1 MPDSPNFRLALAQ
14 IDPTV
19 GDVEG
24 NVRLISESIE
34 RARDAGAQL
43 VVLPELCVSGYPPED
58 LLLRRD
64 FLAAVREGLDA
75 VAADVQGI
83 VALVG
88 FPERVERSPQEL
100 EGFDPLID
108 PPFPPAYNS
117 LAVLA
122 DGEVQGLYRKFD
134 LPNYG
139 VFDERR
145 YFEPVRDA
153 SLIEVDGTNLGLT
166 ICEDIWH
173 SGYPETDEVAA
184 GARLVLNA
192 SASPYHRGKGR
203 ARENLVVDRAL
214 ANGVPFALCNT
225 VGGQD
230 ELVFDG
236 GSVVVAADGEVL
248 ARAAQFQPELLVCD
262 VALPPA
268 AATDGA
274 GAARAVGTL
283 AELTTGA
290 NTSRQLEPQIAEPLE
305 SEEAEVYAALVLGL
319 RDYVEKNAF
328 QHVVVALSGGI
339 DSALVALIA
348 ADALGPDRVTVV
360 VMPSPNS
367 SEETQ
372 ADARRIAA
380 NLGVELIEISIQ
392 EAMEAYGDALAPAFE
407 GAEPGLAEENI
418 QARIRGNLIMALSNK
433 FGWLVLT
440 TGNKSELSVGYA
452 TLYGDMAGGFA
463 AIKDV
468 FKLLVYRLVR
478 WRNQQEKRELIPD
491 SVLERP
497 PSAELRP
504 DQLDEDSLPPYEV
517 LDRILEAYVE
527 RDEGI
532 DALVAEGLPEETVME
547 VVRLVD
553 RAEYKRRQAPP
564 GIRVSTKA
572 FGRDRR
578 LPITNRFGSMRPLPR

>member
-1 MPDSPNFRLALAQ
+1 MAEATHLRLALAQ

-24 NVRLISESIE
+24 NVRLIGSSIE
-34 RARDAGAQL
+34 AARDAGAQ
-43 VVLPELCVSGYPPED
+43 VVLLPELCLSGYPPED
-58 LLLRRD
+58 LVLRRD
-64 FLAAVREGLDA
+64 FLDAVREGLDE
-75 VAADVQGI
+75 VASSVDGI

-88 FPERVERSPQEL
+88 FPERVERPGGEL
-100 EGFDPLID
+100 EHLDPLID
-108 PPFPPAYNS
+108 PPPPPAYNS

-122 DGEVQGLYRKFD
+122 GGELRAVYRKCD

-145 YFEPVRDA
+145 YFEPGTEPA
-153 SLIEVDGTNLGLT
+153 LIEVDGVPIGLT
-166 ICEDIWH
+166 VCEDIWH
-173 SGYPETDEVAA
+173 PGFPEGDEVAA
-184 GARLVLNA
+184 GARLVVNS
-192 SASPYHRGKGR
+192 SASPYHRGKGHAREAMIADR
-203 ARENLVVDRAL
+203 ARS
-214 ANGVPFALCNT
+214 NGAAFALCNT

-236 GSVVVAADGEVL
+236 ASVVIGPGGETL
-248 ARAAQFQPELLVCD
+248 ARAAQFEPELLVCD
-262 VALPPA
+262 LMLP
-268 AATDGA
+268 
-274 GAARAVGTL
+274 AARADGDPAARRVPVL
-283 AELTTGA
+283 AELDSGA
-290 NTSRQLEPQIAEPLE
+290 QPDGRVEPRLADPLAG
-305 SEEAEVYAALVLGL
+305 EEAEVYSALTLGL
-319 RDYVEKNAF
+319 GDYVEKNGFEHA
-328 QHVVVALSGGI
+328 VIALSGGI

-348 ADALGPDRVTVV
+348 VDALGADRVTVV
-360 VMPSPNS
+360 VMPSPHSS
-367 SEETQ
+367 SETQ
-372 ADARRIAA
+372 SDARAIAD
-380 NLGVELIEISIQ
+380 NLGVELVEISIA
-392 EAMEAYGDALAPAFE
+392 EPMAAYEQSLEPSFA
-407 GAEPGLAEENI
+407 GAEPGLAEENL
-418 QARIRGNLIMALSNK
+418 QARIRGNLVMALSNK

-463 AIKDV
+463 VIKDV

-478 WRNQQEKRELIPD
+478 WRNEREDRELIPA

-517 LDRILEAYVE
+517 LDGILEAYVE
-527 RDEGI
+527 RDEGVES
-532 DALVAEGLPEETVME
+532 LVAQGLDEETVRD